1 MMLTR
6 PNSYSRP
13 FGRALML
20 CGLAA
25 IALAAGSCKTKGG
38 GSYSGGGG
46 GGGGGSSSWLVGTSG
61 TMIRV
66 SHRDPRDLGSYDLGS
81 RPDLFAI
88 ACRGDHEAWVTGA
101 AGTILRTFDGG
112 AHWDAIPGG
121 GTAALRSVA
130 VAESGGVYV
139 AGDQGTLLFSADSG
153 QRWAKVSA
161 GAVSFTGV
169 TTTALGDVALLTA
182 ADGSL
187 WRYERAADRLT
198 SVVSGGSA
206 LHAVSIAADGS
217 RAVAVGDR
225 GLFLASEDG
234 GRTFAARALGTT
246 RALYNVWTSESVDRA
261 IAVGEAGVVVEVA
274 GGAVAHLEEH
284 GGGALRAIHLT
295 STDGTGLA
303 VGDGGAAWLTGDAG
317 KTWSPVDVETTA
329 DLTGVDALFGEPHL

>member
-1 MMLTR
+1 MMRTR
-6 PNSYSRP
+6 PISL
-13 FGRALML
+13 F

-46 GGGGGSSSWLVGTSG
+46 GGGGSSSWLVGSSG

-66 SHRDPRDLGSYDLGS
+66 SHKDPRDLGEYNLGS

-112 AHWDAIPGG
+112 AHWDAIAGG
-121 GTAALRSVA
+121 GSAALRSVA

-153 QRWAKVSA
+153 QRWVRISGG
-161 GAVSFTGV
+161 GAASFTGV
-169 TTTALGDVALLTA
+169 ATTALGDVALLTA

-187 WRYERAADRLT
+187 WRYERAGNRLT
-198 SVVSGGSA
+198 AVVNGGPA

-217 RAVAVGDR
+217 RAIAVGDR
-225 GLFLASEDG
+225 GLFLASADG
-234 GRTFAARALGTT
+234 GRTFAARALETS

-261 IAVGEAGVVVEVA
+261 IAVGEAGVVVDVA
-274 GGAVAHLEEH
+274 GGAVHIAEH

-303 VGDGGAAWLTGDAG
+303 VGDGGSAWLTGDAG